1 VLEQTQ
7 DIAQVGDREVD
18 PRTGPG
24 HWTAETYRIHETT
37 AAHFQPTAGNAVRFD
52 APESRALITRAAEK
66 ASCGAHATSSNPRGR
81 RPAITVSKS
90 IPPAAPNTSTAAPSG
105 STERSAMSR
114 TRRRRKR
121 NAGGIAPDFNHRLTV
136 IFANATFALAEGR
149 AKGNERLDH
158 IESAARRADDL
169 CRQMLAYAGQGS
181 FVIENVD
188 ATNLCRTPPASST
201 SLSAKRPGSS

>member
-18 PRTGPG
+18 PRTDPG
-24 HWTAETYRIHETT
+24 HWTAETYRIHEMT
-37 AAHFQPTAGNAVRFD
+37 AAYFQPTAGNAVRFD
-52 APESRALITRAAEK
+52 APESRALITPAAEK
-66 ASCGAHATSSNPRGR
+66 ASCRAHATTSNPRWR
-81 RPAITVSKS
+81 RPASIVSKF
-90 IPPAAPNTSTAAPSG
+90 IPPAAPNTSTAAPSE
-105 STERSAMSR
+105 STVRFAMSR
-114 TRRRRKR
+114 PRRRRRR
-121 NAGGIAPDFNHRLTV
+121 NVGGIAPDFDHRLTV

-149 AKGNERLDH
+149 AEGNERLDH

-169 CRQMLAYAGQGS
+169 CRQMLAYAGQSS

-188 ATNLCRTPPASST
+188 ATNLCRTPPASCT